1 MATILIYDINYSRT
15 KSLFAVCK
23 NSVTLIFIFISNF
36 NSYFFRQML
45 DCSCIFNSLFI
56 YQTFKIQF
64 LNYIHL
70 INSANV
76 YIWFHMFV
84 CNFIF
89 LEKIWLIKMRTIP
102 LYNNSKNNIG
112 NPITDF
118 LRWFL
123 SYYSRFSFWKTL
135 F

>member
-1 MATILIYDINYSRT
+1 MIGHYSHLRHQLFSN
-15 KSLFAVCK
+15 KISFRSLQKFS
-23 NSVTLIFIFISNF
+23 NFNFFFISNF
-36 NSYFFRQML
+36 NSSFFRQML

-70 INSANV
+70 INSAV

>member
-1 MATILIYDINYSRT
+1 
-15 KSLFAVCK
+15 
-23 NSVTLIFIFISNF
+23 
-36 NSYFFRQML
+36 ML

-118 LRWFL
+118 LR
-123 SYYSRFSFWKTL
+123 
-135 F
+135 